1 MHCLPSDG
9 GVICFLTAVSFQ
21 SLTVMHLTL
30 TQKAV
35 ELLYNAQ
42 TATTSTPVISLICKW
57 LIPNLHRFLAVA
69 AAAVTPA
76 PARPQVA
83 ATSSGPLAEAAAAA
97 APAAIPDQAPSGQ
110 SSLFSADVAPAKLKP
125 GVYARGR
132 HTQEVATAQLAK
144 VTGGT
149 R

>member
-1 MHCLPSDG
+1 MRCK
-9 GVICFLTAVSFQ
+9 T
-21 SLTVMHLTL
+21 HL
-30 TQKAV
+30 Q
-35 ELLYNAQ
+35 
-42 TATTSTPVISLICKW
+42 
-57 LIPNLHRFLAVA
+57 F
-69 AAAVTPA
+69 AAVVPAATPA
-76 PARPQVA
+76 AARPQVA
-83 ATSSGPLAEAAAAA
+83 ATPSGPLAEAAA

>member
-1 MHCLPSDG
+1 MLRATPPLS
-9 GVICFLTAVSFQ
+9 A
-21 SLTVMHLTL
+21 SL
-30 TQKAV
+30 
-35 ELLYNAQ
+35 LLE
-42 TATTSTPVISLICKW
+42 W
-57 LIPNLHRFLAVA
+57 LILNLHRFLAAA

-83 ATSSGPLAEAAAAA
+83 ATTSGPLAEAAAAA
-97 APAAIPDQAPSGQ
+97 APAAILDQAPSGQ